1 MIQFLLDVLIR
12 ASDLALIAVA
22 MSAVYSLIKFPNIAL
37 VQYAV
42 AGAMIAI
49 ALFQAGAPLPMA
61 ILFGTVLTGF
71 LAMAL
76 DAVIFAR
83 LLRTGSSSAMIGSLA
98 VAMIFSAVFL
108 IAIGPE
114 PLRFATP
121 VTRPMR
127 FAGVRITQN
136 QMIAIGIG
144 IVVIGLF
151 ALVLFRTELGRCMR
165 ATATNS
171 VLAQATG
178 VDTDRTRV
186 RVVLI
191 SGMLAALG
199 GICITLKGE
208 VNIQMGLDLLLPVF
222 AAAIL
227 GGLGNALGAVAGALI
242 IAVAETV
249 ITNTNLGPLI
259 GQSVWFLPAPYAPA
273 GSFVILVLALLVR
286 PHGIFVNEVKRV

>member
-61 ILFGTVLTGF
+61 IIFGTVLTGF
-71 LAMAL
+71 LAMGL

-121 VTRPMR
+121 VTPPMR

-136 QMIAIGIG
+136 QSIAIGIG
-144 IVVIGLF
+144 VLVIGLF
-151 ALVLFRTELGRCMR
+151 ALLLFKTELGRCMR

-227 GGLGNALGAVAGALI
+227 GGLGNALGAVVGALI
-242 IAVAETV
+242 IAVAETI

-259 GQSVWFLPAPYAPA
+259 GQSVYFLPAPYAPA

>member
-242 IAVAETV
+242 IAVAETI